1 MPILTLEA
9 KYTRVHDNS
18 VSRASV
24 IFRHAKRTAGVCCQF
39 EGEATAEGGA
49 PKPTPVI
56 SISVKAQ
63 PIAPA
68 PVGAENA
75 LTKRLE
81 IITVVP
87 TVLSEAED
95 VDTRCLSVQSV
106 PL

>member
-1 MPILTLEA
+1 MPILALEA

-24 IFRHAKRTAGVCCQF
+24 IFRHAKFKRTAGVCCQF

-56 SISVKAQ
+56 SVKA

-87 TVLSEAED
+87 TLSEAED

>member
-24 IFRHAKRTAGVCCQF
+24 IFRHAKRTGVYCQF
-39 EGEATAEGGA
+39 EGETTAEGGA

-56 SISVKAQ
+56 SVKA

-75 LTKRLE
+75 PIKRLE
-81 IITVVP
+81 IMTVVP
-87 TVLSEAED
+87 TLSEAED